1 MRQEML
7 MVVSLK
13 LRLQRSKP
21 EYFTPDSISKGRLL
35 VSSSFEV
42 FPRHRSSGCG
52 RGKKDHP
59 LCKVRRLKVITFNFQ
74 PANLQPVFGCA

>member
-21 EYFTPDSISKGRLL
+21 EYFTKPIIVQLDTCHYRLSPSPISAG
-35 VSSSFEV
+35 
-42 FPRHRSSGCG
+42 
-52 RGKKDHP
+52 
-59 LCKVRRLKVITFNFQ
+59 
-74 PANLQPVFGCA
+74 